1 MQVTP
6 EAGAEQVLRQL
17 ARIIDPDF
25 GQAST
30 HLAPRLVQRY
40 HSCTRP
46 CGPKLSSAGPH
57 IMVLENLISPEW
69 LLGV

>member
-1 MQVTP
+1 MQSMRMQVTL

-30 HLAPRLVQRY
+30 HLAPRPVQRCY
-40 HSCTRP
+40 SCTRP
-46 CGPKLSSAGPH
+46 CGQQLRSAGR
-57 IMVLENLISPEW
+57 ILRFWSI
-69 LLGV
+69 